1 MISEKINIWE
11 ARENE
16 STFLLEPSEIQ
27 CFIRFSSNLAKV
39 ERQFICTEWGNSV
52 NQKTID
58 ITWEERNTNI
68 DITGYFIRRN
78 SRLYMLHN
86 RCYEDLYDC
95 TQVDILHF
103 SYAEF
108 MTFVNLVRMN
118 GYHPDTAK
126 AMVEL

>member
-1 MISEKINIWE
+1 MITEKINIWKVREDE
-11 ARENE
+11 A
-16 STFLLEPSEIQ
+16 TFLLEPSEIQ
-27 CFIRFSSNLAKV
+27 CDMRFSANFAKV
-39 ERQFICTEWGNSV
+39 ERQF
-52 NQKTID
+52 
-58 ITWEERNTNI
+58 TWEERNTNI

-95 TQVDILHF
+95 TQVAISHF
-103 SYAEF
+103 SHAEF
-108 MTFVNLVRMN
+108 TTFVNLVRMN